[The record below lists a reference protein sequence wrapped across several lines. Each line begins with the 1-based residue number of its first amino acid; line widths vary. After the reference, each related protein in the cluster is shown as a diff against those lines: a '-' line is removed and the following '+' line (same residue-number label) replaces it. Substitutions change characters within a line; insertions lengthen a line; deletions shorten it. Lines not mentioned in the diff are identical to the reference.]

1 MRFTCN
7 KKDLS
12 QAVLNV
18 SRAVIQKSTV
28 GALEGILLSAR
39 GGAVTLTGYD
49 LEFSIKTHIEAEIFS
64 AGEIVISARIFT
76 DMVRKLPAEKVTIEA
91 DEKNLVNIT
100 SGSASYTILG
110 MPSLEFPDVPTVENE
125 DTITIPNAVL
135 KDMIN
140 HTLFAVSQ
148 SDSKPAH
155 MGSLFEFKD
164 DTVTVVSVDG
174 FRLAIRR
181 EKIKTPVEDYFIVP
195 SKTLKEITN
204 LFEDDGICEINAERK
219 RIVFSSG
226 NYTVF
231 SRLIEGEFL
240 NYEEAIPKK
249 HTTSMVI
256 DKDEI
261 GDCLERVSLL
271 IADRL
276 KYPLKINI
284 EEDTIEVRCDTPLG
298 KANDTI
304 TCRIEGDPIKVGLN
318 SKYILEALRA
328 TDCQMVKIRFNGPL
342 SPVVIEPTDNDR
354 FLFLVLPV
362 RIK

>member
-7 KKDLS
+7 RKDLAN
-12 QAVLNV
+12 AVLNV

-28 GALEGILLSAR
+28 GALEGILVCAR
-39 GGAVTLTGYD
+39 TGSIGLTGYD
-49 LEFSIKTHIEAEIFS
+49 LEFSIKTNIEAEVFS
-64 AGEIVISARIFT
+64 PGEIVISSRIFT
-76 DMVRKLPAEKVTIEA
+76 DLVRKLPAEKVTIEA
-91 DEKNLVNIT
+91 DEKNLVSIT
-100 SGSASYTILG
+100 SGSASFTILG
-110 MPSLEFPDVPTVENE
+110 MPSLEFPDVPNVDSME
-125 DTITIPNAVL
+125 TITIPNAIL

-155 MGSLFEFKD
+155 MGSLFEFKN

-174 FRLAIRR
+174 FRLAIRK
-181 EKIKTPVEDYFIVP
+181 ENIKTPVEDYFIIP

-204 LFEDDGICEINAERK
+204 LFDDDGICEINAERK
-219 RIVFSSG
+219 RIIFNSG
-226 NYTVF
+226 NYAVF

-249 HTTSMVI
+249 YTTSMVI
-256 DKDEI
+256 DKDEL

-271 IADRL
+271 ISDRL

-284 EEDTIEVRCDTPLG
+284 DEYSLEVRCDTPLG
-298 KANDTI
+298 KANDMI
-304 TCRIEGDPIKVGLN
+304 NCRIEGEPIKVGLN
-318 SKYILEALRA
+318 SKYILEALKA
-328 TDCQMVKIRFNGPL
+328 TDCQEVRIRFNGPL